1 MDELKRK
8 IEELYE
14 FALNNPKNSYQIV
27 DLMEISAELA
37 EKILTATG
45 VDVSN
50 FTLSIDNYGILHTLE
65 RHGNPVRE
73 KARGQLAV
81 TKMDFT
87 RLLDIVSEYDAIR
100 FDKRA
105 YQNGVVK
112 ETFVFTKELENSYFV
127 AKEIRRV
134 TKKGKRNRLILQ
146 TMYIQKK

>member
-8 IEELYE
+8 IEDLYD
-14 FALNNPKNSYQIV
+14 FALNNPENSYQIV
-27 DLMEISAELA
+27 DLAEVSADLA
-37 EKILTATG
+37 EKILTTTG
-45 VDVSN
+45 VDVSG

-73 KARGQLAV
+73 KSRGQVAV
-81 TKMDFT
+81 TKGDFT
-87 RLLDIVSEYDAIR
+87 RLLDIISDYDTIR
-100 FDKRA
+100 FDKRM

>member
-8 IEELYE
+8 IEELYD
-14 FALNNPKNSYQIV
+14 FALNNPENSYQIV
-27 DLMEISAELA
+27 DLIDVSADLA
-37 EKILTATG
+37 EKIMTATG
-45 VDVSN
+45 VDVSG

-81 TKMDFT
+81 TKADFT
-87 RLLDIVSEYDAIR
+87 HLLDIVNDYDSVR

-105 YQNGVVK
+105 YQNGVFK
-112 ETFVFTKELENSYFV
+112 ETFVFMKELENSYFV

>member
-8 IEELYE
+8 IEELYD
-14 FALNNPKNSYQIV
+14 FALNNPENSYQIV
-27 DLMEISAELA
+27 DLVEISADLA

-45 VDVSN
+45 VDVSG

-81 TKMDFT
+81 TKTDFT
-87 RLLDIVSEYDAIR
+87 RLLDIVNDYDSIR

-105 YQNGVVK
+105 HQNGVFK
-112 ETFVFTKELENSYFV
+112 ETFVFMKELENSYFV

>member
-14 FALNNPKNSYQIV
+14 FALNNRANSYQVV
-27 DLMEISAELA
+27 DLMEISADLA
-37 EKILTATG
+37 EKILLTTA
-45 VDVSN
+45 VDVSG

-73 KARGQLAV
+73 KARGQIAV
-81 TKMDFT
+81 TKADFT
-87 RLLDIVSEYDAIR
+87 RLLDIINEFDSIR
-100 FDKRA
+100 FDKRTH
-105 YQNGVVK
+105 QNGVVK
-112 ETFVFTKELENSYFV
+112 ESFIFTKELENSYFV
-127 AKEIRRV
+127 AKEIRHV